1 MTPSLSRWVFEEVE
15 LVNAPVLVAAF
26 FPQQI
31 EAPCPAIGQDD
42 EFHTGL
48 EGICKRLA
56 DGIFGFAW

>member
-1 MTPSLSRWVFEEVE
+1 VFEEVE

-42 EFHTGL
+42 EFHAGL